1 MQRFSTRLA
10 DVMFCKSGLIL
21 GHQKCT
27 EAHEVPYELM
37 IRSVTDIRYVAFLF
51 PLLWL
56 EMGELVG
63 VMAKAH
69 GNAGVKKRKSAT
81 IRRNETGGKEEWSG
95 NGGGNKIKL

>member
-51 PLLWL
+51 PLL
-56 EMGELVG
+56 
-63 VMAKAH
+63 
-69 GNAGVKKRKSAT
+69 
-81 IRRNETGGKEEWSG
+81 
-95 NGGGNKIKL
+95 